1 MGAKVKN
8 LDNQIS
14 FERFAQTM
22 NNNAMVDMPNAN
34 LERQLPDVGMH
45 TIDNGGQQGNALPGP
60 TTPPNATN
68 TQTEAPAVTPTTAQ
82 GLSTVPSVSGAKKTE
97 EEWMT
102 EGGYDPDNDYINA
115 KNQLEYDYMQSS
127 ANYGSTAEQLAQMGL
142 TGSGVSDVFQL
153 GAYQSYIQG
162 QNDLYKA
169 LVKQKNELR
178 QQYNQYSDTYDAN
191 AKADT
196 ANAYNFGLNMYN
208 GANADEVRRQLTA
221 QGYDASI
228 VDTAVANLEA
238 LDKNSLPTV
247 KAAEEEK
254 GRLYETAY
262 AMMEEGSTAQ
272 EVRDYMIKSGANADY
287 VNEVMTRLSDKE
299 SLFTDKAISA
309 GVAAVKELFMRE
321 IEDADGN
328 KSTTNVFKGSND
340 DIETVRQALRGS
352 KYEKYTDQIID
363 QLKID
368 KHNQTAAQYDDLI
381 AEMNSN
387 IDSDTALYS
396 ASDIKQIYS
405 SAPIKKQKEIA
416 AVATKQADKVLN
428 DQTAFSNAYAFVG
441 VDKATWDQTDDG
453 DKMLMV
459 LDRIGGLK
467 NTGAISSETSDK
479 YFREWVEDQ
488 MVQIERQEDRDA
500 LVEQIQTFADKGYI
514 SSADE
519 LKKLVENTSTYSVS
533 PEVTIQNITRPDGMN
548 VMEFAVSGGKKI
560 AVGEFVVN
568 KNTLERVRNAISNG
582 TASTFTKESV
592 TLVYLDEKSYLV
604 NNDNGTV
611 LTLKGSTDDDKRGNA
626 AIINWLR
633 EGSPEDTK
641 AKEAAK
647 TVKQNSNKDS
657 SHSPESTFA
666 KYGAASKPAANP
678 TGKIG

>member
-34 LERQLPDVGMH
+34 LERQLPDAGMH
-45 TIDNGGQQGNALPGP
+45 TVDNGGQQGNALPTSP
-60 TTPPNATN
+60 TPTNATN
-68 TQTEAPAVTPTTAQ
+68 TQAEAPAVTPTTAQ
-82 GLSTVPSVSGAKKTE
+82 GLSTVPSISGAMKTE

-169 LVKQKNELR
+169 WVKQKNELR
-178 QQYNQYSDTYDAN
+178 QQYKQYTDTYEAN

-272 EVRDYMIKSGANADY
+272 EVRDYMINSGVNSDY

-321 IEDADGN
+321 VEDADGN

-396 ASDIKQIYS
+396 ASDIEQIYS

-416 AVATKQADKVLN
+416 AVATKQADKILN

-467 NTGAISSETSDK
+467 NAGAISSETTDK

-514 SSADE
+514 GNAN
-519 LKKLVENTSTYSVS
+519 KLINLVTGKREN
-533 PEVTIQNITRPDGMN
+533 N
-548 VMEFAVSGGKKI
+548 
-560 AVGEFVVN
+560 
-568 KNTLERVRNAISNG
+568 
-582 TASTFTKESV
+582 
-592 TLVYLDEKSYLV
+592 
-604 NNDNGTV
+604 
-611 LTLKGSTDDDKRGNA
+611 TDDTGPIKTESPSSSTSQNFDK
-626 AIINWLR
+626 
-633 EGSPEDTK
+633 
-641 AKEAAK
+641 
-647 TVKQNSNKDS
+647 
-657 SHSPESTFA
+657 F
-666 KYGAASKPAANP
+666 ANP
-678 TGKIG
+678 TITPPPSYDPSKSLVTTTLQEAIND

>member
-22 NNNAMVDMPNAN
+22 NNNAMVDMPNAKPE
-34 LERQLPDVGMH
+34 LVLPDAGMN
-45 TIDNGGQQGNALPGP
+45 TVDNGGQQGNALPTP
-60 TTPPNATN
+60 PTPPNATN

-82 GLSTVPSVSGAKKTE
+82 GLSTVPSIRGAMKTE

-178 QQYNQYSDTYDAN
+178 QQYKQYTDTYEAN

-272 EVRDYMIKSGANADY
+272 EVRDYMIKSGVNADY

-299 SLFTDKAISA
+299 SQFTDKAISA

-416 AVATKQADKVLN
+416 AVATKQADKILN

-453 DKMLMV
+453 DKMLLV
-459 LDRIGGLK
+459 LDKIGELK
-467 NTGAISSETSDK
+467 NAGAMSDK
-479 YFREWVEDQ
+479 DATKLFNEWAT
-488 MVQIERQEDRDA
+488 MQIVDITRHSDIIA
-500 LVEQIQTFADKGYI
+500 FAAQVNEFANKGYI
-514 SSADE
+514 SNSSE
-519 LKKLVENTSTYSVS
+519 LITKAEKKLNPTVEEHDS
-533 PEVTIQNITRPDGMN
+533 
-548 VMEFAVSGGKKI
+548 
-560 AVGEFVVN
+560 GEF
-568 KNTLERVRNAISNG
+568 KSDLE
-582 TASTFTKESV
+582 
-592 TLVYLDEKSYLV
+592 
-604 NNDNGTV
+604 
-611 LTLKGSTDDDKRGNA
+611 
-626 AIINWLR
+626 
-633 EGSPEDTK
+633 
-641 AKEAAK
+641 
-647 TVKQNSNKDS
+647 
-657 SHSPESTFA
+657 
-666 KYGAASKPAANP
+666 KYANP
-678 TGKIG
+678 TITPPPSYDPSKKFGNYYATGGIQ

>member
-82 GLSTVPSVSGAKKTE
+82 GLSTVPSVSGAKKTY

-191 AKADT
+191 AKADS

-272 EVRDYMIKSGANADY
+272 EVRDYMIKSGVNADY

-368 KHNQTAAQYDDLI
+368 KHNQTVAQYDDLI
-381 AEMNSN
+381 ADINSG
-387 IDSDTALYS
+387 TAYS
-396 ASDIKQIYS
+396 ASDYAQAYR
-405 SAPIKKQKEIA
+405 SAPIKKQAEMTEAI
-416 AVATKQADKVLN
+416 TKQVDNLVN
-428 DQTAFSNAYAFVG
+428 DQTAFDNAYTFVG

-453 DKMLMV
+453 GKMISV
-459 LDRIGGLK
+459 LSRIGDLK
-467 NTGAISSETSDK
+467 NTGAISSETADK
-479 YFREWVEDQ
+479 YFREWGKDQVAALERDEDYQ
-488 MVQIERQEDRDA
+488 A
-500 LVEQIQTFADKGYI
+500 FKEQLDDFGTRGYM
-514 SSADE
+514 SDE
-519 LKKLVENTSTYSVS
+519 LYRLISDAAYAKYE
-533 PEVTIQNITRPDGMN
+533 TIQNN
-548 VMEFAVSGGKKI
+548 SGSG
-560 AVGEFVVN
+560 FV
-568 KNTLERVRNAISNG
+568 
-582 TASTFTKESV
+582 KE
-592 TLVYLDEKSYLV
+592 
-604 NNDNGTV
+604 
-611 LTLKGSTDDDKRGNA
+611 
-626 AIINWLR
+626 
-633 EGSPEDTK
+633 
-641 AKEAAK
+641 AKEFFDGFFV
-647 TVKQNSNKDS
+647 T
-657 SHSPESTFA
+657 T
-666 KYGAASKPAANP
+666 
-678 TGKIG
+678 

>member
-45 TIDNGGQQGNALPGP
+45 TNTIDNGSQQGNALPTSP
-60 TTPPNATN
+60 TPPTPPTPPNATN

-82 GLSTVPSVSGAKKTE
+82 GLSTVPSIRGAMKTE

-169 LVKQKNELR
+169 WVKQKNELR
-178 QQYNQYSDTYDAN
+178 QQYKQYTDTYEAN

-272 EVRDYMIKSGANADY
+272 EVRDYMINSGVNADY

-328 KSTTNVFKGSND
+328 KSTTNVFKGSKE
-340 DIETVRQALRGS
+340 DIETVKQTLRGS
-352 KYEKYTDQIID
+352 KYEKYADQIIR
-363 QLKID
+363 QLILD
-368 KHNQTAAQYDDLI
+368 KDKQTAAQFDDLS
-381 AEMNSN
+381 AEMNNN
-387 IDSDTALYS
+387 IDSGTAIYN
-396 ASDIKQIYS
+396 ASDIAQLYR
-405 SAPIKKQKEIA
+405 SAPVAKKNKIIE
-416 AVATKQADKVLN
+416 VATKQADKVLN

-453 DKMLMV
+453 NKMLLV
-459 LDRIGGLK
+459 LDRIGELK
-467 NTGAISSETSDK
+467 NANAIPAKIAEQ
-479 YFREWVEDQ
+479 YFREWGKDQVAALEKAEDYQ
-488 MVQIERQEDRDA
+488 AFKEELDDFG
-500 LVEQIQTFADKGYI
+500 TKGYM
-514 SSADE
+514 SDE
-519 LKKLVENTSTYSVS
+519 LYRLISDAAYAKYE
-533 PEVTIQNITRPDGMN
+533 TIQNNSGSG
-548 VMEFAVSGGKKI
+548 FA
-560 AVGEFVVN
+560 E
-568 KNTLERVRNAISNG
+568 E
-582 TASTFTKESV
+582 
-592 TLVYLDEKSYLV
+592 
-604 NNDNGTV
+604 
-611 LTLKGSTDDDKRGNA
+611 
-626 AIINWLR
+626 
-633 EGSPEDTK
+633 
-641 AKEAAK
+641 AKEFFDGFFV
-647 TVKQNSNKDS
+647 T
-657 SHSPESTFA
+657 H
-666 KYGAASKPAANP
+666 
-678 TGKIG
+678 

>member
-45 TIDNGGQQGNALPGP
+45 TNTIDNGSQQGNALPEP
-60 TTPPNATN
+60 ATPPNATN

-82 GLSTVPSVSGAKKTE
+82 GLSTVPSIRGAMKTE

-178 QQYNQYSDTYDAN
+178 QQYKQYTDTYEAN

-272 EVRDYMIKSGANADY
+272 EVRDYMIKSGVNADY

-381 AEMNSN
+381 ADINSG
-387 IDSDTALYS
+387 TAYS
-396 ASDIKQIYS
+396 ASDYAQIYR
-405 SAPIKKQKEIA
+405 SAPIKKQA
-416 AVATKQADKVLN
+416 AMTEAITKQVDNLVN
-428 DQTAFSNAYAFVG
+428 DQTAFDNAYTFVG
-441 VDKATWDQTDDG
+441 VDKATWDQADDG
-453 DKMLMV
+453 AKMISILS
-459 LDRIGGLK
+459 RIGDLK
-467 NTGAISSETSDK
+467 NTGAISSETADK
-479 YFREWVEDQ
+479 YFREWGKDQLAALERDEDYQ
-488 MVQIERQEDRDA
+488 A
-500 LVEQIQTFADKGYI
+500 LKEQLDDFGTRGYM
-514 SSADE
+514 SDE
-519 LKKLVENTSTYSVS
+519 LYRLISDAAYAKHE
-533 PEVTIQNITRPDGMN
+533 TIQNN
-548 VMEFAVSGGKKI
+548 SGSG
-560 AVGEFVVN
+560 F
-568 KNTLERVRNAISNG
+568 
-582 TASTFTKESV
+582 
-592 TLVYLDEKSYLV
+592 
-604 NNDNGTV
+604 
-611 LTLKGSTDDDKRGNA
+611 
-626 AIINWLR
+626 
-633 EGSPEDTK
+633 
-641 AKEAAK
+641 AKEAK
-647 TVKQNSNKDS
+647 EFFDGFFVT
-657 SHSPESTFA
+657 P
-666 KYGAASKPAANP
+666 
-678 TGKIG
+678 

>member
-45 TIDNGGQQGNALPGP
+45 TNTIDNGGQQGNALPTSP
-60 TTPPNATN
+60 TPTNATN
-68 TQTEAPAVTPTTAQ
+68 TQAEAPAVTPTTAQ
-82 GLSTVPSVSGAKKTE
+82 GLSTVPSISGAMKTE

-169 LVKQKNELR
+169 WVKQKNELR
-178 QQYNQYSDTYDAN
+178 QQYKQYTDTYEAN

-272 EVRDYMIKSGANADY
+272 EVRDYMINSGVNADY

-321 IEDADGN
+321 VEDADGN

-381 AEMNSN
+381 ADINSG
-387 IDSDTALYS
+387 TAYS
-396 ASDIKQIYS
+396 ASDYAQIYR
-405 SAPIKKQKEIA
+405 SAPIKKQA
-416 AVATKQADKVLN
+416 AMTEAITKQVDNLVN
-428 DQTAFSNAYAFVG
+428 DQTAFDNAYTFVG
-441 VDKATWDQTDDG
+441 VDKATWDQADDG
-453 DKMLMV
+453 AKMISILS
-459 LDRIGGLK
+459 RIGDLK
-467 NTGAISSETSDK
+467 NTGAISSETTDK

-514 SSADE
+514 GNAN
-519 LKKLVENTSTYSVS
+519 KLINLVTGKREN
-533 PEVTIQNITRPDGMN
+533 N
-548 VMEFAVSGGKKI
+548 
-560 AVGEFVVN
+560 
-568 KNTLERVRNAISNG
+568 
-582 TASTFTKESV
+582 
-592 TLVYLDEKSYLV
+592 
-604 NNDNGTV
+604 
-611 LTLKGSTDDDKRGNA
+611 TDDTGPIKTESPSSSTSQNFDK
-626 AIINWLR
+626 
-633 EGSPEDTK
+633 
-641 AKEAAK
+641 
-647 TVKQNSNKDS
+647 
-657 SHSPESTFA
+657 F
-666 KYGAASKPAANP
+666 ANP
-678 TGKIG
+678 TITPPPSYDPSKKFDYYYATGGNQ